1 MFSSFKAN
9 LRIKQVRA
17 KRGSKQPI
25 LSNLNYKSLKQ
36 PRKPA
41 IENSLV
47 STISMKV
54 LLEGGVRVILK
65 PVLKKPLWALTKWL
79 KVVYQVLIQWLTIAI
94 IFELIYYIN
103 CYFYGMADIH
113 EYWSKMKCLPIVLTN
128 FSWAKSHDF
137 YMFW

>member
-1 MFSSFKAN
+1 MKE
-9 LRIKQVRA
+9 VRA

-47 STISMKV
+47 SIISMKV

-65 PVLKKPLWALTKWL
+65 PGLKKPFQALTK
-79 KVVYQVLIQWLTIAI
+79 
-94 IFELIYYIN
+94 
-103 CYFYGMADIH
+103 
-113 EYWSKMKCLPIVLTN
+113 
-128 FSWAKSHDF
+128 
-137 YMFW
+137 